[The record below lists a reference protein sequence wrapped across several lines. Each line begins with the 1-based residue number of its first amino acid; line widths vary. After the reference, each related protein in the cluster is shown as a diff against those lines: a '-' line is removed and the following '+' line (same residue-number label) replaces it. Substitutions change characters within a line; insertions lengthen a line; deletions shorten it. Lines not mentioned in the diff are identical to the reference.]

1 MALGLEP
8 WAEAMQLQMST
19 ARQLFSQATSFW
31 RLTLE
36 AEIGLLGS
44 VAPVSR

>member
-8 WAEAMQLQMST
+8 WAEAMQLQIST
-19 ARQLFSQATSFW
+19 VRQLLSQATSFW

-36 AEIGLLGS
+36 AGVGLLGS
-44 VAPVSR
+44 PALPQ